1 MMSGFWGVTRL
12 FLSKSRSILSGWG
25 GVHAWVGAIAAERPL
40 VDAMICWLRASL
52 RSTRVKTRMLTHGG
66 SVSTVGSEQGP
77 ALGGRESVR
86 V

>member
-25 GVHAWVGAIAAERPL
+25 GVYARVGAIAPERPL

-66 SVSTVGSEQGP
+66 SV
-77 ALGGRESVR
+77 
-86 V
+86 